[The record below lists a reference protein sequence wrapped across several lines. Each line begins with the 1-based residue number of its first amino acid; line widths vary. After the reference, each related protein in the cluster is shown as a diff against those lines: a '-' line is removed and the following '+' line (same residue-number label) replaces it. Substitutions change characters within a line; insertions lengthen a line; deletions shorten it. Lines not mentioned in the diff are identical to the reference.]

1 MAFLQKFEKIIRLI
15 SGWVEWIGISAF
27 LLMMCITCVDVLGAK
42 LFRTPIFGALDVM
55 VLAQLI
61 AVTFAASITL
71 LLDRHVQVEF
81 FVILLPKR
89 FKAVIDCMIHFLCL
103 ALFVLLVW
111 RLFVFGYDL
120 LAGGEETATA
130 RIPIAPFVYA
140 AAIAC
145 IPVCLVFLHRFIGSI
160 IKVVKK

>member
-1 MAFLQKFEKIIRLI
+1 MAFLEKFEKINQLI
-15 SGWVEWIGISAF
+15 SSWIQWIGLSAL

-42 LFRTPIFGALDVM
+42 VFRTPVFGALDIM
-55 VLAQLI
+55 MLAQLI
-61 AVTFAASITL
+61 AVTFAASIAL

-89 FKAVIDCMIHFLCL
+89 FKAAIDCMIHFLCL

-111 RLFVFGYDL
+111 RLFAFGYNL
-120 LAGGEETATA
+120 LGEETATA

>member
-1 MAFLQKFEKIIRLI
+1 MAFLEKFGKLNQLI
-15 SGWVEWIGISAF
+15 SSWIQWIGLSAL

-42 LFRTPIFGALDVM
+42 AFRAPVFGALDVM
-55 VLAQLI
+55 MLAQLI
-61 AVTFAASITL
+61 AVTFAASIAL

-111 RLFVFGYDL
+111 RLFVFGYGL

-130 RIPIAPFVYA
+130 RIPVAPFVYA

-160 IKVVKK
+160 IKFVKK